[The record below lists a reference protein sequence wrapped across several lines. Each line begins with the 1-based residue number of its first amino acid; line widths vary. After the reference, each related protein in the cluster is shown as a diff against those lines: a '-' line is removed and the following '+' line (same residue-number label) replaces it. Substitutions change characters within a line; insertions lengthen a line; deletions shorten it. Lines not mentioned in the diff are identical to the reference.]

1 MVPAPLHLMHVVGP
15 RSSRDAACTEPN
27 MRGKIDASPSR
38 WNTHTAAGR
47 WESPVRN
54 IAKLNRNRLQ
64 GDEPMGRPQELQT
77 AHPSEQAADD
87 VLKHAAPKVLPS
99 LLRKRTMS
107 GVVEVLTCKAHG
119 TELPDVRYRTI

>member
-15 RSSRDAACTEPN
+15 RSSREAACTEPN
-27 MRGKIDASPSR
+27 MRGNIDASPSH

-64 GDEPMGRPQELQT
+64 GDEPMGGLGSYRLRTPL
-77 AHPSEQAADD
+77 SR
-87 VLKHAAPKVLPS
+87 
-99 LLRKRTMS
+99 LLTT
-107 GVVEVLTCKAHG
+107 L
-119 TELPDVRYRTI
+119 